1 MKKFNDRFSSECT
14 KLANKS
20 FGLEML
26 CRALLDDI
34 NCDNES
40 IEKIISLAKGRRFEE
55 CGSAIDEVKSSEAY
69 YVAIT
74 QSSSEICSKV
84 NGCKS

>member
-1 MKKFNDRFSSECT
+1 MTKFNSRFSSECT

-26 CRALLDDI
+26 ARALLDDI

-40 IEKIISLAKGRRFEE
+40 LEKIISSAKAREFDE
-55 CGSAIDEVKSSEAY
+55 CSKAIDEVKKSDAY
-69 YVAIT
+69 Y
-74 QSSSEICSKV
+74 SSIIQAYNETG
-84 NGCKS
+84 GCKA